1 MESSENNHPQRHVMV
16 CQFRTCT
23 KDGAA
28 QVLAT
33 LQEQSIEGVTIEGR
47 GCMGLCGSGPIVAI
61 FPDNIYYGQVTPKKA
76 RQIIESHLLGNQPI
90 PTFMHPR
97 LHPQI

>member
-1 MESSENNHPQRHVMV
+1 MKTPDNNHPQRRVMV
-16 CQFRTCT
+16 CQFCTCT

-33 LQEQSIEGVTIEGR
+33 LQDQPIEGVTIEVS

-61 FPDNIYYGQVTPKKA
+61 FPDNIYYAQVTPKKA
-76 RQIIESHLLGNQPI
+76 RQIIESHLLGHQPI
-90 PTFMHPR
+90 LTFMHPR